1 MQTLMGLLNEQC
13 MSLGDCI
20 PNALNESMYDSNVE
34 KSLYNDINKMKFF
47 KELGCELEASQ
58 HKLTIFFPEGTE
70 CPDEIINFVNKI
82 KNNTSKG
89 LHSISGYFSPM
100 AKQTSV
106 NGKMFIFQG
115 TVTFHYLLNKKNI
128 SNVKNNTALYHV
140 CSGKNVESIRKN
152 GLILS
157 TAKFVKNDN
166 IKNGK
171 AKDYFGFMVYT
182 YKALFAI
189 YKKSD
194 CKYVAKD
201 LEIQDPYIVAF
212 KPINTKWY
220 DDSLMN
226 NAYENKVTSSVY
238 SFDDITPEQIID
250 ISKMK

>member
-1 MQTLMGLLNEQC
+1 MQTLMDILNRQC
-13 MSLGDCI
+13 PNLGECI
-20 PNALNESMYDSNVE
+20 ANALNESMYNSNVE
-34 KSLYNDINKMKFF
+34 KSLSNDIRKMIFF
-47 KELGCELEASQ
+47 KELGCELEAAQ

-82 KNNTSKG
+82 KNDTSKG

-106 NGKMFIFQG
+106 NGKQFIFQG
-115 TVTFHYLLNKKNI
+115 TITFHYLLNKNSSNI
-128 SNVKNNTALYHV
+128 KSNTVLYHV

-152 GLILS
+152 GLVLN

-166 IKNGK
+166 VKNGK

-189 YKKSD
+189 YKKAD
-194 CKYVAKD
+194 CKHIAKD

-212 KPINTKWY
+212 KPGNTKWC

-238 SFDDITPEQIID
+238 SFDDIKPEQIID